1 VEKAFKD
8 AHFVVEREFYTGTV
22 HQGYIEPQNATALWH
37 EDDQITVWCSTQGA
51 FPVRA
56 QTAGIVHVPVSKVR
70 VVPTE
75 IGGGFGGKLGVYLEP
90 VAAMLSKKSGHRPV
104 RMTMS
109 RDEVLKATG
118 PTSGSHITVKMA
130 VDAHGRLVAGKTMLA
145 YEAGAYPGSPVGAAM
160 GVIFSPYRLPN
171 VLIDGYDVVVNK
183 PKAAAYRAPGGTNAA
198 YAAEV
203 VIDELA
209 GLLKM
214 DPLEFRRLNAVREGD
229 RRADG
234 PVFQKIGCI
243 ETLEAIMFSN
253 HYHSE
258 LPKPSSPTGKVGRG
272 VARGFWFNWGGK
284 SSATAAVNPNGT
296 VSLVEGSTDIG
307 GSRTSFAMQLAEA
320 LGITAEEVIPTVVD
334 TNSVGYNDSTGGSRT
349 TFASGLVAFELA
361 RKIKAE
367 LCQRA
372 ALHWEVKAE
381 DVKVDGAMYT
391 CGDMKIE
398 FHDLVKKLD
407 ETGGPINVAATGES
421 TQYGGAFGTHVVDV
435 EVDTDTGKTQIL
447 RYTAAQDVG
456 RAIHPS
462 YVEGQI
468 QEYVYDKDGHLL
480 NANFLDYRMPTA
492 LDLPMIDV
500 LIVEV
505 PNPAHPFG
513 VRGVGE
519 VPIVPPA
526 PAVANAIANAT
537 GVRMT
542 VLPMSPRRVLEA
554 LGKI

>member
-1 VEKAFKD
+1 MGARSAAPSNIASHNQQSAGDVEKAFKD
-8 AHFVVEREFYTGTV
+8 AHLVVEREFYTGTV
-22 HQGYIEPQNATALWH
+22 HQGYIEPQNATALWNV
-37 EDDQITVWCSTQGA
+37 DDQITVWCSTQGA

-56 QTAGIVHVPVSKVR
+56 QTAGIVHMPVSKVR

-272 VARGFWFNWGGK
+272 VASGFWFNWGGK

-334 TNSVGYNDSTGGSRT
+334 TNSVGYNDATGGSRT

-381 DVKVDGAMYT
+381 DVKVDGAMYNVRRHEDRVSRSGQEAGRDRRPDQRGGHRRVDPIRRRVWHA
-391 CGDMKIE
+391 CGRRR
-398 FHDLVKKLD
+398 
-407 ETGGPINVAATGES
+407 GGHRDRQDPDPALHRGPGRGPGDPPELCRRPDPGAARPR
-421 TQYGGAFGTHVVDV
+421 AW
-435 EVDTDTGKTQIL
+435 
-447 RYTAAQDVG
+447 VG
-456 RAIHPS
+456 R
-462 YVEGQI
+462 
-468 QEYVYDKDGHLL
+468 
-480 NANFLDYRMPTA
+480 
-492 LDLPMIDV
+492 
-500 LIVEV
+500 
-505 PNPAHPFG
+505 
-513 VRGVGE
+513 
-519 VPIVPPA
+519 
-526 PAVANAIANAT
+526 
-537 GVRMT
+537 
-542 VLPMSPRRVLEA
+542 
-554 LGKI
+554 